1 MIIGLARTM
10 PFLLWPCRPGGE
22 HREPPVTRLDGTG
35 VRFPLVACSRGVLG
49 QEKEPISVRHAEAD
63 EIGFAHEKAERQ
75 WQRWVD
81 SLSNPRQ
88 LLVVAGYLKGG
99 RSHAFAT
106 NALDAW
112 PVLLD
117 GPRFRLFG
125 GVFCLG
131 AEVFSVLQ
139 VAVVGDS

>member
-1 MIIGLARTM
+1 MTIGQQELC
-10 PFLLWPCRPGGE
+10 PSPCGRVGPGGE
-22 HREPPVTRLDGTG
+22 YREPPVTRLDGTG

-49 QEKEPISVRHAEAD
+49 QQKEPVSVRHAEAD

-81 SLSNPRQ
+81 SSSNPRQ

-112 PVLLD
+112 PVLFD

-131 AEVFSVLQ
+131 AEVF
-139 VAVVGDS
+139 